1 MERGA
6 HSSSEPPRLNRI
18 ALGGRKWTDTMPNL
32 ERIIPVLTYQDIA
45 AAHDFLV
52 LAFGFTGGGVHRN
65 AEGQA
70 VHGEVRAGNTTVW
83 LHRVMAEHQLDSPQV
98 SDVANSGLFVYVD
111 DVDAHY
117 EQARMAGARIDSQ
130 PVDQPYGQREYGA
143 RDLEGHRWWFATP
156 TLSQREE

>member
-1 MERGA
+1 M
-6 HSSSEPPRLNRI
+6 SNF
-18 ALGGRKWTDTMPNL
+18 
-32 ERIIPVLTYQDIA
+32 ERIIPVLTYQDIP

-52 LAFGFTGGGVHRN
+52 NAFGFNAGGVHRN
-65 AEGQA
+65 AEGQPI
-70 VHGEVRAGNTTVW
+70 HGEIRAGDATIW
-83 LHRVMAEHQLDSPQV
+83 LHRVMAEHRLNSPLA

-117 EQARMAGARIDSQ
+117 EQARAAGALIDSQ

-156 TLSQREE
+156 VAIQRQG